1 MFLGL
6 RELTGIRPADFA
18 ARFGRSVEDVHPSV
32 RELRAEELLAARGD
46 RLALT
51 ERGLLFAD
59 TVFTRFV

>member
-1 MFLGL
+1 
-6 RELTGIRPADFA
+6 
-18 ARFGRSVEDVHPSV
+18 VHPSV
-32 RELRAEELLAARGD
+32 RELCAAELLTARGD